1 MTTEELTYDQKLARR
16 VEGTYRN
23 FMAFPDEHAYTVT
36 ALWVLHAHLRK
47 PSGEFVPYITPRLY
61 FGSQEPGAGKSLA
74 TELTAL
80 MAGGR
85 MIGEPTAPGLTTMLN
100 IERMTPGMD
109 EIDLLFG
116 TSARSHSSIRTIL
129 NMGYK
134 RGGNIIRER
143 LSEVDWQEVH
153 GPIVMNGKNLKR
165 FLNHDSFDALRTRTI
180 AIPLTKKDPSV
191 KLSRWR
197 PSVHE
202 ETLMT
207 LARELRAWGIASSR
221 YVTKIDVEEIIP
233 ELIDNRDREIWEVLF
248 QIADHIGGVWPDR
261 VNLAA
266 RAYVLGERTLERG
279 VQVDP
284 YDELLANVRSVF
296 EETED
301 YLPTVEILD
310 RLDLLENPGQLR
322 REWTSIKSME
332 MGLANGLRESGVAKV
347 RKRIGDEQPWG
358 YTRASVGLEPIKVER
373 VRKVR
378 TTGPPRSIPAVVED
392 EAA

>member
-1 MTTEELTYDQKLARR
+1 
-16 VEGTYRN
+16 
-23 FMAFPDEHAYTVT
+23 
-36 ALWVLHAHLRK
+36 
-47 PSGEFVPYITPRLY
+47 
-61 FGSQEPGAGKSLA
+61 
-74 TELTAL
+74 
-80 MAGGR
+80 
-85 MIGEPTAPGLTTMLN
+85 
-100 IERMTPGMD
+100 
-109 EIDLLFG
+109 
-116 TSARSHSSIRTIL
+116 
-129 NMGYK
+129 
-134 RGGNIIRER
+134 
-143 LSEVDWQEVH
+143 
-153 GPIVMNGKNLKR
+153 
-165 FLNHDSFDALRTRTI
+165 
-180 AIPLTKKDPSV
+180 
-191 KLSRWR
+191 
-197 PSVHE
+197 
-202 ETLMT
+202 MT

-301 YLPTVEILD
+301 FLPTVEILD

-378 TTGPPRSIPAVVED
+378 TTGPPRSILVED